1 MTNLVM
7 ASFISKFWRAAPGS
21 TQSDWNL
28 LTIGDSMVGI
38 YITVVPGHTGTFI
51 ELSANF
57 VLIIIFLNVVITV
70 LDKWCITVLNSFINC
85 MFVKNNV
92 AILCIDFLTD
102 LLSEWFELGDICKVT
117 NVDGAVR
124 ATQ

>member
-1 MTNLVM
+1 MANLVM
-7 ASFISKFWRAAPGS
+7 AGFISKFQRATSGP

-38 YITVVPGHTGTFI
+38 NITVVPGHTGTFI
-51 ELSANF
+51 KLSAYF

-70 LDKWCITVLNSFINC
+70 LDKWCVTVLKSFINC